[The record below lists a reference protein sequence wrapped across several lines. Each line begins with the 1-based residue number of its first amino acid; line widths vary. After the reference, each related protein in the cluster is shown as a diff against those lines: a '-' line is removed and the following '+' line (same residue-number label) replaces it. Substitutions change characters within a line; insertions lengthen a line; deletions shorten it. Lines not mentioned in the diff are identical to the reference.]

1 MSRVVTSKIMRS
13 VLCLVPILLTFQL
26 RTVGQTADYFDKLLD
41 SVGRYYVVLHVASLE
56 YTGKVVIEKE
66 NLYVFFN
73 ETKGLDKELYKA
85 FVKETL
91 ASGSPLILENA
102 KTDKDGLFLIVK
114 AANEHKFRILRNSR
128 MLDEFY
134 AKGCI
139 ATISHF
145 FVNKPEDTRANSTD
159 CREYINSLDLRD
171 RRIKKVLDGR
181 DEATLISML
190 FEWNILSRF
199 DGLSGR
205 IVIEAR

>member
-1 MSRVVTSKIMRS
+1 VTYKILRL
-13 VLCLVPILLTFQL
+13 VLCAVQVLLTFQL
-26 RTVGQTADYFDKLLD
+26 RTIGQTADYFDKLLD
-41 SVGRYYVVLHVASLE
+41 SVGRYYVVLNVASLE

-73 ETKGLDKELYKA
+73 ETKGLDKERYKA
-85 FVKETL
+85 SVKETL

-102 KTDKDGLFLIVK
+102 ETDKDGLFLIVK
-114 AANEHKFRILRNSR
+114 AASEHKFRLLRNSR
-128 MLDEFY
+128 MLDEYF
-134 AKGCI
+134 AKGCV

-145 FVNKPEDTRANSTD
+145 FVKRPDDTRADSTD
-159 CREYINSLDLRD
+159 CRQYVNTLNLKD
-171 RRIKKVLDGR
+171 RRIKEVLDGR

-205 IVIEAR
+205 VVIETW